1 MNNSLELESPMY
13 DRLSSFLVTT
23 NELTNVNAERY
34 NQDYTYYSTSDKSV
48 GISSFNA
55 LEGKDMIQMMCLA
68 ISCIFLIL
76 SIYYI
81 IMYTINY
88 LKQNQLNIFVEFQN
102 GLSKKDIMLSN
113 FVPITV
119 TLLIGTV
126 VGSIISIPIGISI
139 NTFLNAYSNSTN
151 NINYFA
157 FNVFQFLIIVGLF
170 IILNLIV
177 FLLINK
183 KLDTKNKIDLLARK

>member
-1 MNNSLELESPMY
+1 
-13 DRLSSFLVTT
+13 
-23 NELTNVNAERY
+23 
-34 NQDYTYYSTSDKSV
+34 
-48 GISSFNA
+48 
-55 LEGKDMIQMMCLA
+55 MCLA

-81 IMYTINY
+81 VMYTINY

-113 FVPITV
+113 FVPIAV

>member
-1 MNNSLELESPMY
+1 
-13 DRLSSFLVTT
+13 
-23 NELTNVNAERY
+23 
-34 NQDYTYYSTSDKSV
+34 
-48 GISSFNA
+48 
-55 LEGKDMIQMMCLA
+55 
-68 ISCIFLIL
+68 
-76 SIYYI
+76 
-81 IMYTINY
+81 MYTINY

-113 FVPITV
+113 FVPIAV

-126 VGSIISIPIGISI
+126 VGLIISIPIGISI